1 MELFITL
8 AKKIIFPEIEFSE
21 KDVNNNFESFIQA
34 YDNSANKFVCSIYK
48 FLIMHNLVLKM
59 NTYKC
64 FENKNTVK
72 TRKLDFLK
80 RNMENIFFTEEDRNT
95 FLDYF
100 SKIQK
105 HYFAF
110 IRLCT
115 IWKYKRSRI
124 TVSDDLYLNPID
136 VNGKNVFVV
145 IQHKKKYLFS
155 IANLINMI
163 NTSLSNTCHFF
174 SSPLIL
180 KNPYSNIIFNKADL
194 YNLYFAIKQ
203 SSFIMPILFHY
214 YFLTDFNITKFRDQY
229 EGIIREISIKNYI
242 KNSDHETLYNAVI
255 NMLKSHK
262 HRININPE
270 FPKEELV
277 DIMRPYLQLYY
288 VSMYSLDEYKKLNAF
303 SELHR
308 KLNKF
313 YKYNPKFGRKIVK
326 RECSADFKFI
336 TKIVF
341 NNKHINYNNNISI
354 DEFMKNH
361 EKCVRSNDGESSD
374 DDDDERNNI
383 SDNEDMY
390 RILLFQNISETVPAQ
405 RQPENTSSNNYEV
418 GYMDIVPYD
427 NPGYSQRYSILDED
441 TIYREIIEDIISDD
455 NSEQEE
461 SNEFLQ
467 DDSNS
472 ESDSDEIIIK
482 NDSDLDAES
491 DISEDSYISE

>member
-21 KDVNNNFESFIQA
+21 NDVNSRFENFIKE
-34 YDNSANKFVCSIYK
+34 YNSPNKFVCSIYK
-48 FLIMHNLVLKM
+48 FLIMHNLVLKT
-59 NTYKC
+59 NNYKS
-64 FENKNTVK
+64 FENKDSIK
-72 TRKLDFLK
+72 TQKIDFLK
-80 RNMENIFFTEEDRNT
+80 RNMENVFFTEEDRNT

-100 SKIQK
+100 SEIQK

-110 IRLCT
+110 MRLCN
-115 IWKYKRSRI
+115 IWKYKHSRI

-136 VNGKNVFVV
+136 VNAKNVFVV
-145 IQHKKKYLFS
+145 VHNKNKYLFS
-155 IANLINMI
+155 LANLINMI
-163 NTSLSNTCHFF
+163 NSSLSNTCHFF

-194 YNLYFAIKQ
+194 YNLYFAIKN
-203 SSFIMPILFHY
+203 SSFIMPVLFHY
-214 YFLTDFNITKFRDQY
+214 YFLTNFNITKFRDQY
-229 EGIIREISIKNYI
+229 EGIIREISIKNHI
-242 KNSDHETLYNAVI
+242 KNADHETLYNAVI

-326 RECSADFKFI
+326 RECNADFKFI

-341 NNKHINYNNNISI
+341 NKKYVDFNKAFSI
-354 DEFMKNH
+354 EEFMKNH
-361 EKCVRSNDGESSD
+361 ERCEKNSYDSSSD
-374 DDDDERNNI
+374 EEYESEEINNRPVSEDVFRISFQTELDTRPFQIQSENIRNENA
-383 SDNEDMY
+383 
-390 RILLFQNISETVPAQ
+390 SEM
-405 RQPENTSSNNYEV
+405 E
-418 GYMDIVPYD
+418 IVPYD
-427 NPGYSQRYSILDED
+427 NIGYSQRYSVFDED
-441 TIYREIIEDIISDD
+441 SIYREITEDFISDENAD
-455 NSEQEE
+455 TVAEYTS
-461 SNEFLQ
+461 S
-467 DDSNS
+467 S
-472 ESDSDEIIIK
+472 ESDSDGMIIK
-482 NDSDLDAES
+482 EDSDTES
-491 DISEDSYISE
+491 DISE